1 MRTNLQG
8 LLASGQPVVL
18 DGAMGTML
26 FRAGLK
32 NGESPELWN
41 VEQAEKVAAVH
52 RAYIEAGSQLILTN
66 TFGCNRERLKLH
78 RLEARAAEFNHAAAR
93 LARAVADAAPSPVLV
108 AGSIGPTGSMMAPLG
123 DLTFEAA
130 VALFSEQARAL
141 AEGGVDVLWVETM
154 SDLEEVRA
162 AVQACHEAAP
172 DLPVVAT
179 MTFDTHGRTMMGV
192 KPEQAVKAIT
202 GLAVLAVGG
211 NCGNGPDE
219 IAGVI
224 EKMHAAAP
232 DAVLVAKANAGIP
245 RLVDDVA
252 VYDAT
257 PAHMA
262 EYALQVRGLGATLI
276 GGCCGSTPDHI
287 RAMAQ
292 ALHPQ
297 H

>member
-1 MRTNLQG
+1 MRTNLQD

>member
-1 MRTNLQG
+1 MRTNLQD

-78 RLEARAAEFNHAAAR
+78 RLEARVVEFNRAAAR

>member
-1 MRTNLQG
+1 MRTNLQD

-202 GLAVLAVGG
+202 ELAVLAVGG

>member
-1 MRTNLQG
+1 MRTNLQD

-78 RLEARAAEFNHAAAR
+78 RLEARVVEFNRAAAR

-292 ALHPQ
+292 ALYPQ

>member
-1 MRTNLQG
+1 MRTNLQD

-78 RLEARAAEFNHAAAR
+78 RLEARAVEFNRAAAR

>member
-1 MRTNLQG
+1 MRTNLQD

-41 VEQAEKVAAVH
+41 VEQPEKVAAVH

-78 RLEARAAEFNHAAAR
+78 RLEARAVEFNHAAAR
-93 LARAVADAAPSPVLV
+93 LARAVADAASSPVVV

-130 VALFSEQARAL
+130 LALFTEQARAL
-141 AEGGVDVLWVETM
+141 AEGGVDMLWVETM

-172 DLPVVAT
+172 GLPVVAT

-192 KPEQAVKAIT
+192 KPEQAVTAIT
-202 GLAVLAVGG
+202 GLAALAVGG

-219 IAGVI
+219 IAAVI
-224 EKMHAAAP
+224 EKMRAAAP

-262 EYALQVRGLGATLI
+262 EYALQVRNLGATLI